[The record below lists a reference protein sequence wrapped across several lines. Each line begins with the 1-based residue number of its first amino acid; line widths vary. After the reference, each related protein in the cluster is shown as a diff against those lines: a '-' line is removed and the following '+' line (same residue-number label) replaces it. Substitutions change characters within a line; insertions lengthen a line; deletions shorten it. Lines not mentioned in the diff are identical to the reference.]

1 MKVITKYESL
11 DGVIHDNKLD
21 AENADEVWLR
31 SREGLNLVG
40 RISNL
45 VGEAEKFYRSVKS
58 FPIVVIFHEK
68 YGDAQVIALDEEG
81 LLEAFWF
88 KFKERMTYFYS
99 DDDILKKVCE
109 EIKSTE
115 NKMAAL
121 GVMLSRAHYEYEEWS
136 LSIPT
141 FYGKLLKQP

>member
-11 DGVIHDNKLD
+11 DGVIHDNKTD
-21 AENADEVWLR
+21 AEKADEVWLR

-45 VGEAEKFYRSVKS
+45 VGEAEIFCRAVKT

-68 YGDAQVIALDEEG
+68 YGDNQAIALDEEG
-81 LLEAFWF
+81 FLDAFWF

-99 DDDILKKVCE
+99 DDDILMKVCE

-121 GVMLSRAHYEYEEWS
+121 GVILSRLHYEYEDCS

-141 FYGKLLKQP
+141 FYGKLQKQP